1 MPTKKTPTTKK
12 QAPTKKSAPQKAADK
27 KKAPAKKR
35 TPKTKSKKSPIVA
48 EGTLRFW
55 VSDGSILSHMMDLLN
70 AVQDMDSEV
79 FEYHAQGDTNDFA
92 LWVEHV
98 LCDADCAQKLTKAK
112 SQKQA
117 EKVLSKYVTYYIFE

>member
-1 MPTKKTPTTKK
+1 MPTKKTATTKK
-12 QAPTKKSAPQKAADK
+12 KASAKTAAPKKAADK
-27 KKAPAKKR
+27 KKAPTKKR
-35 TPKTKSKKSPIVA
+35 TTKSTSKKSPIVA

-55 VSDGSILSHMMDLLN
+55 VSDGSVLSHMMDLLN
-70 AVQDMDSEV
+70 AVQNMDSEV

-98 LCDADCAQKLTKAK
+98 LCDTDCAQKLAKAK